1 MLSSK
6 RENQTLVNLKEFLIN
21 IITQYY
27 TTPVGELILG
37 TYDNEVCLC
46 DWRYRKQREAVDQR
60 IQSFLNTT
68 YEEGN
73 CVVLDNLKKQL
84 EEYFSGTRKLFDIPL
99 KLCGTD
105 FQQRV
110 WNELLKIPFGKT
122 LSYLDLSLQLG
133 DKKAI
138 RAVAGAN
145 GANAISILV
154 PCHRIIGSNG
164 ELTGYAG
171 GLSAKKKLL
180 QLEGSS
186 VQMNLF

>member
-6 RENQTLVNLKEFLIN
+6 RESLTLVNLKEFLIN
-21 IITQYY
+21 IIIQYY
-27 TTPVGELILG
+27 TTPVGDLILG

-60 IQSFLNTT
+60 IQNSLNAT
-68 YEEGN
+68 YEEGHSPIM
-73 CVVLDNLKKQL
+73 DNLKKQL
-84 EEYFSGTRKLFDIPL
+84 EEYFNGTRQSFDIPL
-99 KLCGTD
+99 KFCGTD

-110 WNELLKIPFGKT
+110 WKELLKIPFGKT

-138 RAVAGAN
+138 RAVAAAN

-186 VQMNLF
+186 TQMNLF